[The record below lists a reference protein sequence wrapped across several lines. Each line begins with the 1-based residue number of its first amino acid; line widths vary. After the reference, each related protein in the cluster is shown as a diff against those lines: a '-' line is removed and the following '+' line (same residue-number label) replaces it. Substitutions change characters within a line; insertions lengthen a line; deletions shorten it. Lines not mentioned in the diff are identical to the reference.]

1 MRIVY
6 YVVGWPPD
14 RFANGIVT
22 ASDRI
27 SAALRRAG
35 HEAYILAMNGAP
47 RPGENHV
54 LIINAA
60 RSGARL
66 ADYAERLRR
75 RVSRFGATLDGPP
88 RKIASAVHR
97 CEALRAADIME
108 MEESFGW
115 SRIVARRLA
124 QPVVTRLHG
133 PYFLTGGAASGGDFS
148 PLEGERIR
156 REGAAIKS
164 AEFVTAPSRFVLGA
178 VREKY
183 RRALEQAVIIPN
195 PAQTVDAGL
204 RWRRERANPDEILF
218 VGRFDRIKGADI
230 LLSAFARLAAD
241 YPKLRLTFAGPADNP
256 IRVDG
261 RSLGREA
268 FLREIMPPEAAGRVD
283 FLGLVSRNELSTL
296 RARACLTVVASRI
309 ETFANVLLEA
319 MAHASPVVATK
330 VGGMPEMARAGEEA
344 LLAEPDAGALA
355 AAIKSLLD
363 HPDRAASIAESGH
376 QRVISEF
383 APERVADLTLAA
395 YTEVLARRRRSGAAR
410 KAGAR

>member
-14 RFANGIVT
+14 RFPNGIVT
-22 ASDRI
+22 ASECV

-35 HEAYILAMNGAP
+35 HEAHILAMEGAP
-47 RPGENHV
+47 RAGENHV
-54 LIINAA
+54 SIINCA
-60 RSGARL
+60 GAPL
-66 ADYAERLRR
+66 ADYAGRIGRR
-75 RVSRFGATLDGPP
+75 FSRFGATLDAPA
-88 RKIASAVHR
+88 RKIADAVNR
-97 CEALRAADIME
+97 SETLGAADIVE

-133 PYFLTGGAASGGDFS
+133 PYFLTGGAASGGTFS
-148 PLEGERIR
+148 RFDQERIR
-156 REGAAIKS
+156 REGAAIGS
-164 AEFVTAPSRFVLGA
+164 AELITAPSRFVLGA

-183 RRALEQAVIIPN
+183 RRALEEAVIIPN
-195 PAQTVDAGL
+195 PAETVEAGL
-204 RWRRERANPDEILF
+204 RWRLEGADPDEILF

-230 LLSAFARLAAD
+230 LLAAFAELAAD
-241 YPKLRLTFAGPADNP
+241 YPRLRLTFAGPADAP
-256 IRVDG
+256 IGIGARRLD
-261 RSLGREA
+261 RAA
-268 FLREIMPPEAAGRVD
+268 FLKEIMPPEAAARVD
-283 FLGLVSRNELSTL
+283 FLGLVSRRELSTL
-296 RARACLTVVASRI
+296 RARARLTVVASRI
-309 ETFANVLLEA
+309 EMFANVLLEA

-330 VGGMPEMARAGEEA
+330 VGGMPEMARAGEDA

-363 HPDRAASIAESGH
+363 HPDRAARIAESGH
-376 QRVISEF
+376 KRVISEF